1 MRLGPGP
8 VFVYEWLTTA
18 RRWQLYAMRTL
29 FVGAILVVLA
39 VTWNQIHRYRALP
52 ERVSLEELA
61 RYGESIYFAIVL
73 VELTLVLL
81 AAPAATAGA
90 VCLDKA
96 RGTLDHVLTT
106 DLSNAEIVLGKLGV
120 RLIPVLGLIAC
131 TLPVVALTSLL
142 GGIDP
147 LALAGSFLVSIGC
160 ALVACS
166 LAMTLSVWAR
176 KSHEVVIMTYMLLL
190 IWLCFPGLAA
200 IAMYFLGLNGP
211 AAAPIWEVIAWTNPY
226 YLLFAP
232 YTNPTSVDLWTFL
245 IFLGACLATS
255 GGLVGL
261 ATVRIRRVAMRQA
274 GRPVADRRRW
284 LPRLRRP
291 SWLPGLP
298 GPSLDLNPV
307 AWREWHRM
315 RPSWMMRI
323 AWGLYAAVGVLW
335 LVLSLRQ
342 ALSTNMLAEEIAM
355 MSAFQVALGLL
366 LLSVSAATSLAEER
380 VRGSLDILLSTPMS
394 TRSIL
399 AGKWW
404 GTFRQV
410 GPVLFWPALLS
421 AGLLLH
427 AGTWSHYLLL
437 IGVILGYGAVIT
449 SLGLALATWMSRL
462 GRAIA
467 LCVTA
472 YVVFSIG
479 WPILIA
485 LTWKESS
492 GPGLLMGCPAVGTFI
507 ATALV
512 GPIPHLGPRERS
524 QEYPAALAIWMM
536 LDVALAAALFALT
549 CSTFDGRLGRMP
561 ETSDRPPPGKPKGT
575 SPAFDELLDPV
586 PSPPK
591 DRPDE
596 EQGPAPHHPP

>member
-29 FVGAILVVLA
+29 FVTAILVVLA
-39 VTWNQIHRYRALP
+39 ITWSQVNRYRYVP
-52 ERVSLEELA
+52 ERASLDELA
-61 RYGESIYFAIVL
+61 RYGEAIYFAIVL

-147 LALAGSFLVSIGC
+147 LALAGSFLVAIGC
-160 ALVACS
+160 ALVGCS

-190 IWLCFPGLAA
+190 LWLCSPGLAA
-200 IAMYFLGLNGP
+200 IAMYFLGLSGP
-211 AAAPIWEVIAWTNPY
+211 AVASIWPLIAWTNPY

-232 YTNPTSVDLWTFL
+232 YTDPTSVDLWTFL
-245 IFLGACLATS
+245 AFLGACLATS

-274 GRPVADRRRW
+274 GRPATVRRRW

-335 LVLSLRQ
+335 FVLSLRQ
-342 ALSTNMLAEEIAM
+342 TLSTNMLAEEIAL

-366 LLSVSAATSLAEER
+366 LLSVSAAASLAEER

-404 GTFRQV
+404 GTFRQI

-421 AGLLLH
+421 AGLLFYF
-427 AGTWSHYLLL
+427 GNWPNYLLL

-479 WPILIA
+479 WPILI
-485 LTWKESS
+485 LLVSSSSS
-492 GPGLLMGCPAVGTFI
+492 GPGLVMGCPAIGTFF

-512 GPIPHLGPRERS
+512 GPDRFGPHERS
-524 QEYPAALAIWMM
+524 QDFLAPLTIWMM
-536 LDVALAAALFALT
+536 FDLALAAALFART
-549 CSTFDGRLGRMP
+549 CSTFDRHLGRMP
-561 ETSDRPPPGKPKGT
+561 ETSRRPPSNGPKRA
-575 SPAFDELLDPV
+575 SPAPDAWLDPP
-586 PSPPK
+586 PSSPK
-591 DRPDE
+591 DQPDE
-596 EQGPAPHHPP
+596 EYQQPRHPP